1 MFNVI
6 TIPRE
11 FIKEKELVLVPR
23 NDYEELLEFRAQIE
37 QEERDT
43 DEAIMIFKQEKKT
56 KKLITIKS
64 LADLD

>member
-11 FIKEKELVLVPR
+11 LIKEKELVLVSR

-43 DEAIMIFKQEKKT
+43 DEAIMVFKQEKKN
-56 KKLITIKS
+56 KKLIKIKS
-64 LADLD
+64 LSDLD